1 MARSR
6 SRSRSASPSSEV
18 SDSELFAELD
28 AELDDTD
35 QIPGF
40 DMGEYR
46 EKRIAQLQEELRSRP
61 PPSSKQPQ
69 AFDLG
74 IDSSQVGRY
83 IKLDTEKEAIALLE
97 KSGRK
102 VVLHFSHAEFQRC
115 KLMDQHLEV
124 RHERGAVKGT
134 IDSDGV
140 HAHAQHLAPMHP
152 GTLFL
157 AVSPLK
163 APFLV
168 AKMDVK
174 VLPYV
179 VCFVNGKVE
188 DRLVGF
194 EELGNTDQFRRDQLE
209 DRLGKSGMYL
219 RLRRRTRTGTRA
231 RADHHHHHPH
241 QASSYRD
248 RNKMQASPYLD
259 SPLAM
264 ARRKG
269 RMIGSDRPLCRAWCL
284 ICNSTRSP
292 SLPLPPVVVH

>member
-1 MARSR
+1 MPV
-6 SRSRSASPSSEV
+6 ASSSSSSSDV
-18 SDSELFAELD
+18 SDSELFAELE
-28 AELDDTD
+28 AELDDAP
-35 QIPGF
+35 QQSGF

-61 PPSSKQPQ
+61 APSSKDPQP
-69 AFDLG
+69 FDLG
-74 IDSSQVGRY
+74 IDSSQMGRY

-102 VVLHFSHAEFQRC
+102 VVLHFSHAEFNRC

-124 RHERGAVKGT
+124 RGDERCEEEADMMLMLLCFWT
-134 IDSDGV
+134 
-140 HAHAQHLAPMHP
+140 QHLAPMHP

-174 VLPYV
+174 VLPYL

-209 DRLGKSGMYL
+209 DRLGKSGE
-219 RLRRRTRTGTRA
+219 
-231 RADHHHHHPH
+231 
-241 QASSYRD
+241 
-248 RNKMQASPYLD
+248 
-259 SPLAM
+259 
-264 ARRKG
+264 
-269 RMIGSDRPLCRAWCL
+269 
-284 ICNSTRSP
+284 
-292 SLPLPPVVVH
+292 